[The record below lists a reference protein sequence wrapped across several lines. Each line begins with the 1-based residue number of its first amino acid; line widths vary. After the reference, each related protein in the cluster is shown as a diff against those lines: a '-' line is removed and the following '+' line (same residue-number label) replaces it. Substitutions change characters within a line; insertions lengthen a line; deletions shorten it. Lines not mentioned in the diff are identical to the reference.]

1 MLSSSSPFAQTER
14 AIPRW
19 RVRARQLLLWGAGLC
34 EGLLLARLLAQLLA
48 ARPDNPVFQGLYAVS
63 APLIRPLAFLDV
75 QQPRFGAVL
84 ELSTLTML
92 ILVPLL
98 SYLIWLLL
106 HPTALRATSPHEAA
120 S

>member
-1 MLSSSSPFAQTER
+1 MLSSSSPCTPTER

-63 APLIRPLAFLDV
+63 APLIRPLTFLDA